1 MIDMNTLIKL
11 NNITHVISNKKIV
24 DIKNLDILEEGISFI
39 IGPNGAGKTTLL
51 KILARIITP
60 THGTVKYHNNYE
72 SAYVF
77 QNPIFLN
84 RSVIQNLRY
93 VLEIKM
99 QKYSSA
105 FNTQIINILDEY
117 HLIHLQNINANDLSG
132 GEKQII
138 SIIRAI
144 LTSPTILFLDEP
156 TSSLDST
163 YKDMIQRII
172 VKYSINNKVVWIT
185 QGSQHINTSES
196 QIIKL
201 SRGKLVNDV

>member
-1 MIDMNTLIKL
+1 MNTLIKL
-11 NNITHVISNKKIV
+11 NNITHVIGNKKII
-24 DIKNLDILEEGISFI
+24 DIENLDIIEKGISFI

-51 KILARIITP
+51 KILARIISP
-60 THGTVKYHNNYE
+60 TYGTVEYPNNYE

-99 QKYSSA
+99 QKYSHA

-117 HLIHLQNINANDLSG
+117 HLVHLQNINANDLSG

-144 LTSPTILFLDEP
+144 LTSPRILFLDEP
-156 TSSLDST
+156 TSNLDST

-172 VKYSINNKVVWIT
+172 VKYSIDNKVVWIT
-185 QGSQHINTSES
+185 QGSQHINTPES

-201 SRGKLVNDV
+201 SRGKLDR

>member
-1 MIDMNTLIKL
+1 
-11 NNITHVISNKKIV
+11 
-24 DIKNLDILEEGISFI
+24 
-39 IGPNGAGKTTLL
+39 
-51 KILARIITP
+51 
-60 THGTVKYHNNYE
+60 
-72 SAYVF
+72 
-77 QNPIFLN
+77 
-84 RSVIQNLRY
+84 
-93 VLEIKM
+93 M

-117 HLIHLQNINANDLSG
+117 HLIHLQNINANDLYG

>member
-1 MIDMNTLIKL
+1 MNTLIKL
-11 NNITHVISNKKIV
+11 NNITHVISNKKII
-24 DIKNLDILEEGISFI
+24 DIENLDILEEGVSFI

-51 KILARIITP
+51 KILARIISP
-60 THGTVKYHNNYE
+60 THGTVKYRNNYE

-99 QKYSSA
+99 QKYSNT

-117 HLIHLQNINANDLSG
+117 HLVHLQNINANDLSG

-144 LTSPTILFLDEP
+144 LTSPRILFLDEP
-156 TSSLDST
+156 TSNLDST

-201 SRGKLVNDV
+201 SRGKLVR

>member
-11 NNITHVISNKKIV
+11 NNITHVISNKKII
-24 DIKNLDILEEGISFI
+24 DIENLDILEEGISFI
-39 IGPNGAGKTTLL
+39 KGPNGAGKTTLL
-51 KILARIITP
+51 KILARIISP
-60 THGTVKYHNNYE
+60 THGTVKYQNNYE

-99 QKYSSA
+99 QKYSST

-117 HLIHLQNINANDLSG
+117 HLVHLQNINANDLSG

-144 LTSPTILFLDEP
+144 LTSPRILFLDEP
-156 TSSLDST
+156 TSNLDST

-201 SRGKLVNDV
+201 SRGKLVR

>member
-1 MIDMNTLIKL
+1 MNTLIKL
-11 NNITHVISNKKIV
+11 NNITHVISNKKII
-24 DIKNLDILEEGISFI
+24 DIENLDILEEGISFI
-39 IGPNGAGKTTLL
+39 KGPNGAGKTTLL
-51 KILARIITP
+51 KILARIISP
-60 THGTVKYHNNYE
+60 THGTVKYQNNYE

-99 QKYSSA
+99 QKYSST

-117 HLIHLQNINANDLSG
+117 HLVHLQNINANDLSG

-144 LTSPTILFLDEP
+144 LTSPRILFLDEP
-156 TSSLDST
+156 TSNLDST

-201 SRGKLVNDV
+201 SRGKLVR

>member
-1 MIDMNTLIKL
+1 MNTLIKL
-11 NNITHVISNKKIV
+11 NNITHVISNKKII
-24 DIKNLDILEEGISFI
+24 DIENLDILEEGISFI

-51 KILARIITP
+51 KILARIISP
-60 THGTVKYHNNYE
+60 THGTVKYQNNYE

-99 QKYSSA
+99 QKYSST

-117 HLIHLQNINANDLSG
+117 HLVHLQNINANDLSG

-144 LTSPTILFLDEP
+144 LTSPRILFLDEP
-156 TSSLDST
+156 TSNLDST

-201 SRGKLVNDV
+201 SRGKLVR

>member
-1 MIDMNTLIKL
+1 MNTLIKL
-11 NNITHVISNKKIV
+11 NNITHVISNKKII
-24 DIKNLDILEEGISFI
+24 DIKNLDIIEKGISFI

-51 KILARIITP
+51 KILARIISP
-60 THGTVKYHNNYE
+60 THGTVEYHNNYE

-99 QKYSSA
+99 QKYSRA

-117 HLIHLQNINANDLSG
+117 HLVHLQNINANDLSG

-144 LTSPTILFLDEP
+144 LTSPKILFLDEP
-156 TSSLDST
+156 TSNLDST

-172 VKYSINNKVVWIT
+172 VKYSIDNKVVWIT
-185 QGSQHINTSES
+185 QGSQHINTPES

-201 SRGKLVNDV
+201 LRGKLVR